1 MEIYV
6 CVLPAFACTFNS
18 RRKEE
23 NYQQLS
29 DELLLLLVNKTVFH
43 KHDENDTQ
51 NRQLT
56 KNSHGKLKSLNTK
69 LNDLL

>member
-1 MEIYV
+1 MFFQLLLAHSIQ
-6 CVLPAFACTFNS
+6 
-18 RRKEE
+18 E

-29 DELLLLLVNKTVFH
+29 DELLLLLLVNKTVFH

>member
-1 MEIYV
+1 VFFQLLLAHSIQ
-6 CVLPAFACTFNS
+6 
-18 RRKEE
+18 E

-69 LNDLL
+69 LNLL

>member
-1 MEIYV
+1 MFFQLLLAHSIQ
-6 CVLPAFACTFNS
+6 
-18 RRKEE
+18 E

-29 DELLLLLVNKTVFH
+29 DELLLLLLVNKTVFH

-56 KNSHGKLKSLNTK
+56 KNSRGKLKPLNTK

>member
-1 MEIYV
+1 
-6 CVLPAFACTFNS
+6 
-18 RRKEE
+18 
-23 NYQQLS
+23 
-29 DELLLLLVNKTVFH
+29 LLLLVNKTVFH

-56 KNSHGKLKSLNTK
+56 KNSRGKLKPLNTK